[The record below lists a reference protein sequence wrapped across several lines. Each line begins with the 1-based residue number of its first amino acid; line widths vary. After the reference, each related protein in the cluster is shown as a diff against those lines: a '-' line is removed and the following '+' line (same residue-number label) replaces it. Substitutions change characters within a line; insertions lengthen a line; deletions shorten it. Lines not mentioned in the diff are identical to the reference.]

1 MLTRAV
7 TTCFHWP
14 WGDFAHGSVAVRVIK
29 MKSLGFILALG
40 VASPDSCKPG
50 PPAQGGAALS
60 GLSIGQDHPHMATDE
75 SDLHS
80 APSSQGLSTV
90 WS

>member
-1 MLTRAV
+1 MPTQAV
-7 TTCFHWP
+7 TTCFHWL
-14 WGDFAHGSVAVRVIK
+14 WGDFARGSVAVRVIK

-50 PPAQGGAALS
+50 PPAQAGAALS
-60 GLSIGQDHPHMATDE
+60 GLSISQGHPHMATDR

-80 APSSQGLSTV
+80 PPPLFR
-90 WS
+90 WSL